1 MLILPAIDLKDGL
14 CVRLYK
20 GNMNEATVYSKEP
33 EEVATKWEQMGARY
47 LHLVDLDGAI
57 SGSPKNLEAIKKI
70 ISIVQIPVQLGGG
83 IRSIETMEYYLSLG
97 ISRLIVGT
105 AALKNP
111 QLVKAAVD
119 RFGAEAIILGLDS
132 KLGNVAVDGWET
144 VSEKSAIEFALEM
157 NKIGIE
163 RIIYTDT
170 LRDGTLEGLNIEGI
184 KEMALKTGMK
194 IIASGGVAGIEDVN
208 KVKKLQPNG
217 VEGLIIGKALYT
229 GDIDLE
235 IAISIAG
242 GQD

>member
-1 MLILPAIDLKDGL
+1 MLILPAIDLKDGQ

-33 EEVATKWEQMGARY
+33 AEVALRWEKMGARY

-70 ISIVQIPVQLGGG
+70 ISNVNIPVQLGGG
-83 IRSIETMEYYLSLG
+83 IRSIETMEHYFKLG
-97 ISRLIVGT
+97 ISRLIIGT

-111 QLVKAAVD
+111 QLVEAAVD
-119 RFGAEAIILGLDS
+119 RFGAGAIVLGLDS

-144 VSEKSAIEFALEM
+144 VSEKSAIEFALQM
-157 NKIGIE
+157 AKLGIE
-163 RIIYTDT
+163 RIVYTDT

-184 KEMALKTGMK
+184 TEMAVKTGIK
-194 IIASGGVAGIEDVN
+194 IIASGGVAGIEDVT
-208 KVKKLQPNG
+208 KVKELQSIG

-229 GDIDLE
+229 GDINLE
-235 IAISIAG
+235 EAISIAG
-242 GQD
+242 GQS